1 MRRRRGLAVI
11 AAILALGAGSA
22 WLTWQESTPGP
33 SEGGKQLSGRRQALS
48 TATVGAASLTEAA
61 EAAEVETEQ
70 PLTYCGGGFCTS
82 FSLGGRQFR
91 GVVDTGSP
99 FLLVSTCDDGRGAP
113 GRSCSS
119 YCSAWGC
126 TTAAKGRPSGLEDT
140 DEVFAAGMARV
151 SWRKDSLE
159 LGGRPFGSITYGV
172 MLEVESYGGNGGGA
186 FLGLVRDRQARIRPT
201 LMGQTD
207 VRTLSIDL
215 RPGEERLSFSRAAPP
230 LQGEGAVVP
239 LVDLRGSGA
248 AVRYY
253 AAEIAAF
260 NVGGK
265 PLEVDGPLVAV
276 LDTGT
281 TGLGLPSALFA
292 RYDAQRRE
300 RAEELGL
307 KAGQAVEILL
317 KAADGGVLPLNLRQ
331 GRQASYESDRFD
343 IVTAI
348 PEPPG
353 IAPDALALWTGDP
366 VGAKRLTLREGEV
379 VAEAEVRT
387 SQRGW
392 VQADRPVSQGD
403 RFLVRLVGRMA
414 GRRAMDAAVGLAP
427 RGSRLTAEEAV
438 AFPGELQSGDLV
450 ECLLSDDGSGRV
462 LWRINGGKAVYSE
475 PFETARN
482 VYPTVE
488 LGPGAGSVELL
499 SAPAG
504 NAFDEGLGRW
514 ARPPSEARSRPTV
527 LFLGL
532 GFLLGRK
539 LSIDTVANRSVAAL
553 EPNEFGL
560 TKNVVSGSIAPHV
573 LRGGLH
579 ILGPLRSFIV
589 FPAAQGTLEF
599 SMVSPDR
606 QPVKTRT
613 GADPQDPDSGGQ
625 PISISCAV
633 QVQFVEETL
642 QQVYLSFG
650 SFEAARQR
658 QLLLAGNVVSNTAQ
672 EYTPTDFWTKRDDIA
687 ARMLEKINGTLW
699 RQAYVKA
706 MQFEIMKVDFAKQF
720 EDSITA
726 VQVAEQA
733 KVVNEYEQQVQRVV
747 QHISVMKSENEAA
760 IANISAGA
768 EAKSKEIRA
777 AARRDAFNLKQGMK
791 AQKYSELQ
799 KKLELNGVQMSEY
812 FKIKSVQGQS
822 SSGKV
827 VVGLPTVGQRSLEA
841 GPKHP
846 DL

>member
-1 MRRRRGLAVI
+1 M
-11 AAILALGAGSA
+11 
-22 WLTWQESTPGP
+22 
-33 SEGGKQLSGRRQALS
+33 QA
-48 TATVGAASLTEAA
+48 
-61 EAAEVETEQ
+61 
-70 PLTYCGGGFCTS
+70 PL
-82 FSLGGRQFR
+82 L
-91 GVVDTGSP
+91 
-99 FLLVSTCDDGRGAP
+99 DDGRPRRGDN
-113 GRSCSS
+113 G
-119 YCSAWGC
+119 
-126 TTAAKGRPSGLEDT
+126 E
-140 DEVFAAGMARV
+140 MA
-151 SWRKDSLE
+151 
-159 LGGRPFGSITYGV
+159 
-172 MLEVESYGGNGGGA
+172 
-186 FLGLVRDRQARIRPT
+186 
-201 LMGQTD
+201 
-207 VRTLSIDL
+207 
-215 RPGEERLSFSRAAPP
+215 SFS
-230 LQGEGAVVP
+230 
-239 LVDLRGSGA
+239 SG
-248 AVRYY
+248 
-253 AAEIAAF
+253 
-260 NVGGK
+260 
-265 PLEVDGPLVAV
+265 
-276 LDTGT
+276 
-281 TGLGLPSALFA
+281 
-292 RYDAQRRE
+292 
-300 RAEELGL
+300 
-307 KAGQAVEILL
+307 
-317 KAADGGVLPLNLRQ
+317 
-331 GRQASYESDRFD
+331 
-343 IVTAI
+343 
-348 PEPPG
+348 
-353 IAPDALALWTGDP
+353 
-366 VGAKRLTLREGEV
+366 
-379 VAEAEVRT
+379 
-387 SQRGW
+387 
-392 VQADRPVSQGD
+392 
-403 RFLVRLVGRMA
+403 
-414 GRRAMDAAVGLAP
+414 
-427 RGSRLTAEEAV
+427 
-438 AFPGELQSGDLV
+438 
-450 ECLLSDDGSGRV
+450 CLLFFFITFVGS
-462 LWRINGGKAVYSE
+462 
-475 PFETARN
+475 
-482 VYPTVE
+482 
-488 LGPGAGSVELL
+488 
-499 SAPAG
+499 
-504 NAFDEGLGRW
+504 
-514 ARPPSEARSRPTV
+514 
-527 LFLGL
+527 
-532 GFLLGRK
+532 
-539 LSIDTVANRSVAAL
+539 SVAAL
-553 EPNEFGL
+553 EPNQFGL
-560 TKNVVSGSIAPHV
+560 TKNVVSGSIAPYV